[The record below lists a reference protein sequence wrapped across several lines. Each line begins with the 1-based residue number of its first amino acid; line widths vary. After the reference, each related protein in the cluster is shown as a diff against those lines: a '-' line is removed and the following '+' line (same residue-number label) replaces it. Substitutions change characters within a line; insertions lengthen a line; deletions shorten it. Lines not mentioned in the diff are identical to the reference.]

1 MLSST
6 TIESSTTKSPLEV
19 LLVED
24 EADIA
29 EPIAECLSDEGYNV
43 HVASDGKRGL
53 ESLSSRHYDVMI
65 SDIRLPE
72 MDGLALFDWTRENAP
87 NTAVILMSAYG
98 SVSEAVNALRHNA
111 VHYLRKPFEIDELL
125 ATVEEVA
132 ERTLAQR
139 LADESGGSQTDASI
153 ATAILGNTPGMV
165 ALKHRLSAIA
175 RSDAPVLIHGETG
188 TGKEVTARAIH
199 LASKRKDG
207 PFVAINCGALPE
219 TLIESELFGHERG
232 AFTGAVQR
240 RLGKFAEA
248 ENGTLFLDEVTEMSP
263 ACQVKLLRV
272 LQEGVVQP
280 LGGTGT
286 TPVNARVVAATNT
299 DGRELVGHDQFRQDL
314 LYRLKV
320 LDIRLPPLRDRRA
333 DIPLLVEHFL
343 RKFGLSLRDPS
354 TVSPFAWALLRQYPF
369 PGNVRELEH
378 AIHHAVVLSD
388 GGTIDACHLPE
399 EIRGSAETQRTGERR
414 ATLSEATAAFERQ
427 FITRTL
433 DELDWSKKRVA
444 ARLGISRKNLWEK
457 IRRYGIVREP
467 S

>member
-1 MLSST
+1 MIAT
-6 TIESSTTKSPLEV
+6 EIPTRNCPLEV

-29 EPIAECLSDEGYNV
+29 EPIAECLSEEGYNV
-43 HVASDGKRGL
+43 HVASDGKSGL
-53 ESLSSRHYDVMI
+53 ESLSAKHYDLMI

-72 MDGLALFDWTRENAP
+72 MDGLSLFDWTRENAP

-111 VHYLRKPFEIDELL
+111 VHYLRKPFAIDELL
-125 ATVEEVA
+125 TTVEEVA

-139 LADESGGSQTDASI
+139 LANEGVSPETDKAI
-153 ATAILGNTPGMV
+153 AKAILGNTPSMV

-188 TGKEVTARAIH
+188 TGKEVAARAIH
-199 LASKRKDG
+199 NASKRKDG

-240 RLGKFAEA
+240 RLGKFVEA
-248 ENGTLFLDEVTEMSP
+248 DGGTLFLDEVTEMSP

-286 TPVNARVVAATNT
+286 TAVNARVLAATNT
-299 DGRELVGHDQFRQDL
+299 DVRDLVGNDHFRQDL

-343 RKFGLSLRDPS
+343 QKFGLSLRDPS
-354 TVSPFAWALLRQYPF
+354 TVSPFAWALLREYPF

-399 EIRGSAETQRTGERR
+399 EIRGSSDARSAERR

-427 FITRTL
+427 FIIRTL

-457 IRRYGIVREP
+457 IRRYGIVRQP
-467 S
+467 A